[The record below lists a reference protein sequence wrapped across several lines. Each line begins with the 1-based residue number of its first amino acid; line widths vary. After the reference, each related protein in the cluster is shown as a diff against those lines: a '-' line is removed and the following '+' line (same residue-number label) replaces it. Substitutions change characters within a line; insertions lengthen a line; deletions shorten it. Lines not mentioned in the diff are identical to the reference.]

1 MIPRLIG
8 FSACILFVLAVACT
22 RQPGDSR
29 VIVEIPPGFTGN
41 FVLEMGARDA
51 PPLPRHDDAYV
62 VSVPREGRLST
73 STLIQRPKLTFKNA
87 ASGSIW
93 GYSQSMFTTGDG
105 ISVGGKIE
113 FFVGSQKDYEAEQS
127 RKNHS
132 GRDPATVEIYMSG
145 V

>member
-1 MIPRLIG
+1 MISRVIG
-8 FSACILFVLAVACT
+8 FSACIVLVLALACS
-22 RQPGDSR
+22 RQTGDSR

-41 FVLEMGARDA
+41 FVLEMGSKDA
-51 PPLPRHDDAYV
+51 PPLPRHEDAYV
-62 VSVPREGRLST
+62 VTVPREGRLST

-87 ASGSIW
+87 STGSIW

-113 FFVGSQKDYEAEQS
+113 FFVGSQKDYEAEQG

-132 GRDPATVEIYMSG
+132 GRDPAAIEIYMPG
-145 V
+145 M